1 MSTSLPVIVDAALIG
16 AGPAGCS
23 AASWLAQLGQSVALI
38 EREAE
43 LCASLAPL
51 AYAQGWVLG
60 EPGQSLAA
68 VGRRYAAHI
77 ATESAVR
84 VFAGQTTRAIDWQDG
99 LWHLRLGDQ
108 SIQARSL
115 LIATG
120 LRPRRP
126 SLFFPAEDFGRVLDA
141 LALTERRD
149 ALPLGRVLLLGG
161 GDNAAENALHLRQL
175 GHAVTIWSR
184 SDWRAQE
191 HFTRQLD
198 ADPAIVQRPATP
210 LPDSVQASAEGVRVH
225 SAAFGEERFDHVAVL
240 LGYEPAPEAWQLA
253 ADALQRAGIGSQ
265 RFVED
270 PTRGL
275 FVAGDANQRQ
285 HPSVQTAL
293 GDGVNAAKRIE
304 AFLRNGPASAPRLRH
319 ERQVIHLSAL
329 RIGANLGILDFER
342 EGPQSIQ
349 VDAEINLGP
358 QAMVSHDADIGHVL
372 DYRRIRQIIIDECTA
387 EHTDLLEALV
397 AKLCTRLMRLPGV
410 IGVRVKVNKLEIF
423 PDCQVAISAE
433 TGNW

>member
-1 MSTSLPVIVDAALIG
+1 MPSSQPTIVDIAILG
-16 AGPAGCS
+16 GGPAGCS

-38 EREAE
+38 ERAPE
-43 LCASLAPL
+43 LCASLTPL

-60 EPGQSLAA
+60 EPGQTLAD

-77 ATESAVR
+77 AEERSVS
-84 VFAGQTTRAIDWQDG
+84 VFTAQTASSIDWQAG
-99 LWHLRLGDQ
+99 VWHLQLAEQ
-108 SIQARSL
+108 AVQARSL

-126 SLFFPAEDFGRVLDA
+126 SLFFPAEGFGRVMDA
-141 LALTERRD
+141 LTLTARRD
-149 ALPLGRVLLLGG
+149 ALPRGRILLLGG
-161 GDNAAENALHLRQL
+161 GDNAVENALHLKRL
-175 GHAVTIWSR
+175 GHTVTIWSR
-184 SDWRAQE
+184 SDWRAQT
-191 HFTRQLD
+191 HFTNQLA
-198 ADPAIVQRPATP
+198 ADSSIVQRPATP
-210 LPDSVQASAEGVRVH
+210 LPRSVQATNDGVRVH
-225 SAAFGEERFDHVAVL
+225 SAAFGEEHFDHVAVL
-240 LGYEPAPEAWQLA
+240 LGYEPTPEAWQLA
-253 ADALQRAGIGSQ
+253 ADALQRAGINTQ

-270 PTRGL
+270 PAHGL

-304 AFLRNGPASAPRLRH
+304 TFLRNGPEAAPRPRN
-319 ERQVIHLSAL
+319 ERQVIHIIGL

-342 EGPQSIQ
+342 EGPQPIQ

-358 QAMVSHDADIGHVL
+358 QALVSRDSDIGHVL

-387 EHTDLLEALV
+387 EHTDILEALV
-397 AKLCTRLMRLPGV
+397 AKLCTRLMKLPGV
-410 IGVRVKVNKLEIF
+410 KGIRVKVNKLEIF